1 MQYRR
6 LDENGD
12 YSFGRGSQDFN
23 SGTLA
28 VAQAIK
34 TRLLLLRG
42 EWWEDTEEG
51 LPLFQNILSQSGSPE
66 NLQSVD
72 LLIKD
77 RISSTSGVK
86 SILNYVRTFED
97 RTLSIS
103 CTVETIYGDATIEET
118 F

>member
-6 LDENGD
+6 LDSNGD
-12 YSFGRGSQDFN
+12 YSFGRGSQDFV

-34 TRLLLLRG
+34 TRLLLLQG
-42 EWWEDTEEG
+42 EWWEDAEEG
-51 LPLFQNILSQSGSPE
+51 LPLFENIFGQSGSPE
-66 NLQSVD
+66 SLQSVD
-72 LLIKD
+72 LLVKD
-77 RISSTSGVK
+77 RISNTQGVK
-86 SILNYVRTFED
+86 SILDYAGTFGD

-103 CTVETIYGDATIEET
+103 CTVETIYGDATVEAT